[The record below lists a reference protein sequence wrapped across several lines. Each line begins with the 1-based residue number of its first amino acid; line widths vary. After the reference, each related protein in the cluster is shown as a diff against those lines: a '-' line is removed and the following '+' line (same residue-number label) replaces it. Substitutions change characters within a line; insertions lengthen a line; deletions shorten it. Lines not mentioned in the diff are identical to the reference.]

1 MVQKGAMF
9 GLDARIALSIF
20 GALSVIS
27 GASLYSAIQNSK
39 ATSIL
44 VSLKEVSKAW
54 EQYYLDTGNTIDG
67 AGGDILK
74 IQNLVS
80 NIDSVSNWN
89 GPYLSYESASNVSLV
104 HPDYQYIHLFKAL
117 NTENWGDTVTWSSGG
132 VNEVCVD
139 SDVNCNIWIQFTKV
153 PNTNFADIID
163 SQVDGGD
170 GYSKGNFRVITNQSS
185 PNYYILNIASV
196 ENL

>member
-1 MVQKGAMF
+1 MF
-9 GLDARIALSIF
+9 GLDACIALSIF

-54 EQYYLDTGNTIDG
+54 EQYYLDTGNTINS

-104 HPDYQYIHLFKAL
+104 HLDYQYIHLFKAL
-117 NTENWGDTVTWSSGG
+117 NTENCGDTVTWSSGG